1 MSGTSAVLAG
11 VRVLDSSRM
20 LPGAVLARSLLA
32 LGAEVIKLEDPRGGD
47 PLRAMPPRRGD
58 VGVGFSL
65 FYAGARSVT
74 ARLGTEEGNAAVRA
88 LLQRTDVWIESFR
101 PGTLAGWGLDPA
113 AQRQLHPR
121 LVTVSLPSFAT
132 ADADRDAVAHDL
144 NALAR
149 TGLLARTGAVD
160 VPKVQLADVTCGLL
174 AGQAV
179 LAALLQRGRTDCGMH
194 VEQPLCS
201 GALPLLAWP
210 WADAA
215 ACGRIG
221 ATDSLIGGAVP
232 AYAIYRAGDG
242 ERLAVGCL
250 EPKFWAGL
258 CTLLEL
264 PDAIPDGLRTDAR
277 GEAARALVS
286 ERFASAPASV
296 WVQRAHA
303 AGLPVDR
310 IVDVPELAAA
320 QGDAAPTRWLG
331 SLFEHVP
338 MRDGSVLA
346 VPSRLL
352 PSFEQPPRGPAPALG
367 EHSRAELAACGL
379 SDAAIDAC
387 LPASAQSR

>member
-1 MSGTSAVLAG
+1 MTAAAAVLAG

-47 PLRAMPPRRGD
+47 PLRWMPPRRGD

-74 ARLGTEEGNAAVRA
+74 AQLGTDAGNHAVAA
-88 LLQRTDVWIESFR
+88 LLQHTDVWVESFR
-101 PGTLAGWGLDPA
+101 PGTLATWGLDPA

-121 LVTVSLPSFAT
+121 LVTVSLPSFPT

-149 TGLLARTGAVD
+149 TGLLARTGALD
-160 VPKVQLADVTCGLL
+160 VPRVQIADITCGLL
-174 AGQAV
+174 AVQGV
-179 LAALLQRGRTDCGMH
+179 LAALLQRSRSDRGMH
-194 VEQPLCS
+194 IEQPLCS

-215 ACGRIG
+215 ASGSIG

-242 ERLAVGCL
+242 QRLAVGCL

-277 GEAARALVS
+277 GEAARARVG
-286 ERFASAPASV
+286 ERFATAPAAV

-310 IVDVPELAAA
+310 IVDVPELATA
-320 QGDAAPTRWLG
+320 DADASPTRWLG

-338 MRDGSVLA
+338 MRDGSVIA

-352 PSFEQPPRGPAPALG
+352 PSLEHAPRGPAPALG

-387 LPASAQSR
+387 LPAAPQSR